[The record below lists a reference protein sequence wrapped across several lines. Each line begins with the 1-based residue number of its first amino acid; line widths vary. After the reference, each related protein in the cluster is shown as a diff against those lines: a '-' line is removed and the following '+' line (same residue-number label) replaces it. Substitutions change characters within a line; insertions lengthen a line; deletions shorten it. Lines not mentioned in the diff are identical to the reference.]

1 MEIEEPIEAVVD
13 GESHWFCCRL
23 FQNAKEAES
32 TWRRVSE
39 ATSETWLTC
48 MWAPEPELGDRFGVI
63 LFGTDRD
70 EMVEHLDLLATRGI
84 PYRSDHLADAV
95 HHRARML
102 KAKEMGQKYTAKPD
116 GVTSLPADRLK

>member
-1 MEIEEPIEAVVD
+1 MEIEEPIEEVVD
-13 GESHWFCCRL
+13 GESYWFCCRL

-39 ATSETWLTC
+39 ATAETWLTC

-63 LFGTDRD
+63 LFGTDRG
-70 EMVEHLDLLATRGI
+70 EMIEHLDLLAARGI